1 MNDATSSSPLLRG
14 RRLARSTSLP
24 TPHALVALFAGVL
37 LAGALFAAP
46 ARAQRDLQ
54 VDDYRPA
61 HDANG
66 FLTVQGTATPG
77 HLRWHAGLFTHYTFG
92 LLRVNPE
99 FTTQQVVVR
108 NRLSMDAL
116 FQLGLGGRFALT
128 AEVPFTPFQTG
139 APGALADGGASLDGA
154 ALGDVR
160 LSGRVRLLGDASDGT
175 ATRADGPGL
184 AGMLTVTLPTA
195 QGVGFHGTDLPE
207 IDVVAI
213 ADFHILN
220 LGIGASLG
228 ARIRPEKVLL
238 AGQRHGSELHWGL
251 GIALPLPIYP
261 DLVALLEFR
270 GSTGFTGR
278 YNTPTEVDLG
288 LRFRLGAFHL
298 GMAGGLG
305 FPHRAVGA
313 PSVRAIFSIQYAPEH
328 SDQDLDGV
336 PDGDDDCPLL
346 PEDFDGFEDE
356 DGCMDPDNDNDL
368 IPDVDDQCPSETAEE
383 GRDEDEDGCTDP

>member
-77 HLRWHAGLFTHYTFG
+77 HLRWNAGLFTHYTFG

-139 APGALADGGASLDGA
+139 APGALADGDASLDGA

>member
-77 HLRWHAGLFTHYTFG
+77 HLRWNAGLFTHYTFG

>member
-77 HLRWHAGLFTHYTFG
+77 HLRWNAGLFTHYTFG

-328 SDQDLDGV
+328 SDQDLAGV

>member
-1 MNDATSSSPLLRG
+1 M
-14 RRLARSTSLP
+14 
-24 TPHALVALFAGVL
+24 
-37 LAGALFAAP
+37 
-46 ARAQRDLQ
+46 
-54 VDDYRPA
+54 
-61 HDANG
+61 
-66 FLTVQGTATPG
+66 
-77 HLRWHAGLFTHYTFG
+77 
-92 LLRVNPE
+92 
-99 FTTQQVVVR
+99 
-108 NRLSMDAL
+108 
-116 FQLGLGGRFALT
+116 
-128 AEVPFTPFQTG
+128 
-139 APGALADGGASLDGA
+139 
-154 ALGDVR
+154 
-160 LSGRVRLLGDASDGT
+160 
-175 ATRADGPGL
+175 
-184 AGMLTVTLPTA
+184 
-195 QGVGFHGTDLPE
+195 
-207 IDVVAI
+207 
-213 ADFHILN
+213 
-220 LGIGASLG
+220 
-228 ARIRPEKVLL
+228 
-238 AGQRHGSELHWGL
+238 
-251 GIALPLPIYP
+251 
-261 DLVALLEFR
+261 ALLEFR